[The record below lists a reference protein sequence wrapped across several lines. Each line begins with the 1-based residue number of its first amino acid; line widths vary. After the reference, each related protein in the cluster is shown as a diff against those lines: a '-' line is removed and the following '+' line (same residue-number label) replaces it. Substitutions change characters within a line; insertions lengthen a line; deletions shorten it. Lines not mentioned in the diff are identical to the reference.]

1 MLFRSGKRDE
11 AFFQTF
17 RDHAATLVVAS
28 GTLVAMFDDLAAR
41 ERLNVI
47 VRDAELRGDD
57 LTREM
62 VRRLHG
68 DWLTPI
74 DHYDA
79 LDLISRLDDVLDH
92 VEAISDSLVLFEIE
106 ATRPG
111 ARELA
116 SVLHQACERLAHA
129 TGLLPSLAT
138 RSMELLRTCEEVGR
152 LERQAD
158 GVYRRAVADLF
169 RAEKDAIT
177 VMKWRHLLDNLEDA
191 SDRCED
197 AANVVEG
204 VVLENG

>member
-11 AFFQTF
+11 AFFLTF
-17 RDHAATLVVAS
+17 REHASTLVGAAK
-28 GTLVAMFDDLAAR
+28 TLVSMFDDLGAR
-41 ERLNVI
+41 ERLNV
-47 VRDAELRGDD
+47 VVHDAERKGDD

-79 LDLISRLDDVLDH
+79 LSLISRLDDVLDH
-92 VEAISDSLVLFEIE
+92 VEAIADSLVLFDIAE
-106 ATRPG
+106 AKAG

-116 SVLHQACERLAHA
+116 SVLHQACERLEHA
-129 TGLLPSLAT
+129 TTLMPGLKT
-138 RSMELLRTCEEVGR
+138 KSMDVLRTCEEIGR

-169 RAEKDAIT
+169 RDERDAIT
-177 VMKWRHLLDNLEDA
+177 VLKWRHLLDNLEDA
-191 SDRCED
+191 TDRCED
-197 AANVVEG
+197 AANVIEG